1 MSWVGGRS
9 PRDANV
15 TMTTIISLDWQ
26 MHKYV
31 IVLIGSGLLFVMCMI
46 ISNVTFA
53 SLFLVAASLSL
64 VRQGGV

>member
-1 MSWVGGRS
+1 
-9 PRDANV
+9 
-15 TMTTIISLDWQ
+15 

-64 VRQGGV
+64 VRQGGVEVLQIN